1 MNLVLAITSA
11 WLLAADPAVFSAR
24 TVDGRQLRG
33 VLSAWSGEALTLDS
47 GESRQTVP
55 LSELT
60 ELAAAAAGE
69 PAGGDGAIRVALV
82 DGSMVAASSFAIG
95 AESAT
100 LHALGSRQFELPA
113 AAVEHVRFRPIAP
126 ALEKQWQAILRTETD
141 QDMLVLGK
149 ENALDYLRGVVRTV
163 DDETIEFELE
173 NEILPVKRDK
183 VAAIRFYRPAR
194 PAAGAVLARLHDA
207 EGSLWAVHSAS
218 LSGGRLHCQTPA
230 GLALDLALESIRRI
244 EFAAE
249 NLVYLSDLE
258 PHSHTWTPYF
268 GMAAEMPALAT
279 FFRPR
284 RNTTLYSAP
293 IVLDGVEHRHGLA
306 LHSRTEITYRLGEP
320 FSRLQALAGIDD
332 RLRPRGNVHLEI
344 FGDGRVLFAGDVL
357 GTEPARQI
365 EADLA
370 GVVEL
375 KILVDFGADLD
386 IGDHLILAEAKLL
399 K

>member
-47 GESRQTVP
+47 GESRQTIP

-60 ELAAAAAGE
+60 ELASAAAGE

-100 LHALGSRQFELPA
+100 LYALGSRQFELPA

-126 ALEKQWQAILRTETD
+126 PLEKQWQAILRAETD

-149 ENALDYLRGVVRTV
+149 EHALDYLRGVVRSV
-163 DDETIEFELE
+163 DDQTIEFQVEGE
-173 NEILPVKRDK
+173 TLPVKRDK

-194 PAAGAVLARLHDA
+194 PASGAVLARLHDA
-207 EGSLWAVHSAS
+207 KGSLWAVHSAR
-218 LSGGRLHCQTPA
+218 LSAGRLDCRTPA
-230 GLALDLALESIRRI
+230 GLAFEIPLESICRI

-249 NLVYLSDLE
+249 MLVYLSDLE

-268 GMAAEMPALAT
+268 GMAAEMPALAR

-293 IVLDGVEHRHGLA
+293 LVLDGVEHRHGLA
-306 LHSRTEITYRLGEP
+306 LHSRTELTYRLGEP
-320 FSRLQALAGIDD
+320 FRRLQALAGIDD
-332 RLRPRGNVHLEI
+332 RLRPRGSVHLEI
-344 FGDGRVLFAGDVL
+344 LGDGRVLFAGDVL
-357 GTEPARQI
+357 GTEPARPI